1 MNGPSHSPERRDEP
15 KPIRLIVL
23 AGRRRNGPDLLA
35 ERFGESHKCLIPLA
49 GRPLIAHVLQTG
61 ASHPRVASLAV
72 CVEREAFE
80 PIYDVLTRLPGRG
93 AVALVEARANLADS
107 VRAAAE
113 GWDGPLIVTTADHA
127 LLDEASIDEVAEA
140 LDTSDVA
147 IALARREAVEAA
159 HPAGH
164 RRYLSLRD
172 GEFAVCDLYGMA
184 GTRALRAVEVF
195 RGDDGFDRSGRR
207 IARATGFIGLVMT
220 LLGLETLASAAH
232 RASRHLALGVRAV
245 VLGDGSQAIDV
256 DDDRTYA
263 VVRDLLDARPRA
275 EAPRAQQSAV
285 A

>member
-1 MNGPSHSPERRDEP
+1 MKGSSHSPERRDEP

-23 AGRRRNGPDLLA
+23 AGRRRHGPDPLA
-35 ERFGESHKCLIPLA
+35 ERFGESHKCLIPMA

-107 VRAAAE
+107 VRAASG

-127 LLDEASIDEVAEA
+127 LLSSASIDEMVEA
-140 LDTSDVA
+140 LETADVA
-147 IALARREAVEAA
+147 VALTRREAVEAA

-184 GTRALRAVEVF
+184 GARALRAVEVF

-207 IARATGFIGLVMT
+207 IARAAGFVGLVMA
-220 LLGLETLASAAH
+220 LFGLETLASAVE
-232 RASRHLALGVRAV
+232 RASRHLALNVRAV

-263 VVRDLLDARPRA
+263 VVRDLLDARPEA
-275 EAPRAQQSAV
+275 EAPGTVHSAV